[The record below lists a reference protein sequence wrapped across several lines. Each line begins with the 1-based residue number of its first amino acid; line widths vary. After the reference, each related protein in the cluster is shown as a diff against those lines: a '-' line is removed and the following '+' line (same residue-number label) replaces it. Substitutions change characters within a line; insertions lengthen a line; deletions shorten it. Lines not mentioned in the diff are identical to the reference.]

1 MISEWYC
8 KEKLD
13 TSHSVEGI
21 YYISLEKSKISSM
34 RRKSIALN
42 IIKCKIL
49 LHRGC
54 CTKVAMHPL

>member
-21 YYISLEKSKISSM
+21 YYISLESKISSM